1 MNRERMIGQLMAT
14 KEFDICIIG
23 GGATGLGIAVDAASR
38 GCKTILLEKYD
49 FAKGT
54 SSRSTKLVHGG
65 VRYLQ
70 QGNIKLVMEALKER
84 GLLKK
89 NAPHLVKNQ
98 SFVIPNY
105 KWWENPFYGVG
116 LKVYDWMAGSLGLGP
131 SQLLNKEE
139 TLALAP
145 NLDQDG
151 LRGGVL
157 YHDGQFDDAR
167 LAIHLAMT
175 AADHGALVIN
185 YMSVEALMKEHARLP
200 DGQEKVCG
208 VIAKDS
214 FQNKEYEIK
223 AKVVI
228 NATGIFSDSIA
239 KLDDINAEPLISHS
253 QGIHLVFDK
262 EFLLSD
268 TAIMIPRTDDG
279 RVLFAVPWHNKII
292 VGTTDTPVSF
302 PVETRHAVEIGH
314 TLSQQMAEPV
324 AMKEEIDFVMQH
336 IHRYL
341 KKDPSY
347 NDIRSVFAGLRP
359 LVKSNSK
366 ITSAI
371 SRDHHI
377 AVSDSELISITG
389 GKWTTYRKMAEDV
402 MEIAVHKAGMSEKE
416 CVTKHLHIH
425 GYKENNNYAAPLYYY
440 GTDETDIKATIK
452 KDNSLA
458 DLIHPSLPYIKAEV
472 VWAVQNEM
480 CMTVEDA
487 LSRRTRALLLDAKAA
502 IESARSVAALMAKE
516 MGKNES
522 WINEQIN
529 SFISVAKNYLPTAN
543 PKLQTSN

>member
-1 MNRERMIGQLMAT
+1 MKRQEQIAKLDSV

-38 GCKTILLEKYD
+38 GCKTILLEKHD

-131 SQLLNKEE
+131 SQFLNKEE

-175 AADHGALVIN
+175 AADHGAVVIN
-185 YMSVEALMKEHARLP
+185 YMSVEGLMKQN
-200 DGQEKVCG
+200 GMVCG
-208 VIAKDS
+208 VIANDTLDKTT
-214 FQNKEYEIK
+214 YEIK
-223 AKVVI
+223 AKAVI

-239 KLDDINAEPLISHS
+239 KMNDKNAESLISHS

-292 VGTTDTPVSF
+292 VGTTDTPVSSAS
-302 PVETRHAVEIGH
+302 E
-314 TLSQQMAEPV
+314 EPI
-324 AMKEEIDFVMQH
+324 AMKEEIEFVMQH

-341 KKDPSY
+341 KKDPSL

-377 AVSDSELISITG
+377 SVSDSELISITG

-402 MEIAVHKAGMSEKE
+402 MEIAIHKAGMGDKD
-416 CVTKHLHIH
+416 CVTKNLHVH
-425 GYKENNNYAAPLYYY
+425 GYKENNDYSASLYYY
-440 GTDETDIKATIK
+440 GTDERGIDELIK
-452 KDNSLA
+452 KDNTLG
-458 DLIHPSLPYIKAEV
+458 DFIHPSLPYIKAEI

-487 LSRRTRALLLDAKAA
+487 LSRRTRALLLDAGAA
-502 IESARSVAALMAKE
+502 IESASPVASLMAKE
-516 MGKNES
+516 MGKDEN
-522 WINEQIN
+522 WVKEQIN
-529 SFISVAKNYLPTAN
+529 IFNSLAKNYLPTSN
-543 PKLQTSN
+543 FKPQTSN

>member
-1 MNRERMIGQLMAT
+1 MKRNEQIEKLSST
-14 KEFDICIIG
+14 LEFDICIIG

-38 GCKTILLEKYD
+38 GCKTLLLEKFD

-89 NAPHLVKNQ
+89 NAPHVVKNQ

-105 KWWENPFYGVG
+105 KWWENSFYGIG

-131 SQLLNKEE
+131 SQFLNKEE

-145 NLDQDG
+145 NLDENG
-151 LRGGVL
+151 LRGGIL

-175 AADHGALVIN
+175 ADDHGAVVLN
-185 YMSVEALMKEHARLP
+185 YMNVDGLMKAN
-200 DGQEKVCG
+200 EKVCG
-208 VIAKDS
+208 VMVTDTISGKTFEIRAK
-214 FQNKEYEIK
+214 
-223 AKVVI
+223 AVI
-228 NATGIFSDSIA
+228 NATGIFSDTIA
-239 KLDDINAEPLISHS
+239 KLDDPNAEPMISYS

-302 PVETRHAVEIGH
+302 SNSAVETTHA
-314 TLSQQMAEPV
+314 LSALSLRKTHMNEPV
-324 AMKEEIDFVMQH
+324 ALKEEIEFVMQH

-341 KKDPSY
+341 KKDPSFE
-347 NDIRSVFAGLRP
+347 DVRSIFAGLRP
-359 LVKSNSK
+359 LVKSSSK

-377 AVSDSELISITG
+377 SISDSELISITG

-402 MEIAVHKAGMSEKE
+402 MEIAVHKAGISEKE
-416 CVTKHLHIH
+416 CVTKNLHIH
-425 GYKENNNYAAPLYYY
+425 GYRENNNYKAPLYYY
-440 GTDETDIKATIK
+440 GTDEDSVKALIHQDT
-452 KDNSLA
+452 SLGE
-458 DLIHPSLPYIKAEV
+458 LIHPSLPYIKAEII
-472 VWAVQNEM
+472 WAVRNEM

-487 LSRRTRALLLDAKAA
+487 LARRTRALLLDAKAA
-502 IESARSVAALMAKE
+502 MESSLSVAQMMAKE
-516 MGKNES
+516 MNKDED
-522 WINEQIN
+522 WIKDQIN
-529 SFISVAKNYLPTAN
+529 IFSLVASNYLPASN
-543 PKLQTSN
+543 VKFQTSN

>member
-1 MNRERMIGQLMAT
+1 MNRQEQIDKLNSI

-105 KWWENPFYGVG
+105 KWWENSFYGVG

-145 NLDQDG
+145 NLDEDG

-175 AADHGALVIN
+175 AADNDAVVIN
-185 YMSVEALMKEHARLP
+185 YMGVEGLMKEN
-200 DGQEKVCG
+200 GKVCG
-208 VIAKDS
+208 VIAKDMLKDVS
-214 FQNKEYEIK
+214 QSLAYEIK
-223 AKVVI
+223 AKAVI

-239 KLDDINAEPLISHS
+239 KMDDKDAEPLISHS

-292 VGTTDTPVSF
+292 IGTTDTPVSF
-302 PVETRHAVEIGH
+302 PVESRHV
-314 TLSQQMAEPV
+314 LSLKMAEPV
-324 AMKEEIDFVMQH
+324 ALKQEIDFVMQH

-377 AVSDSELISITG
+377 SVSDSELISITG

-402 MEIAVHKAGMSEKE
+402 MEVAIHKAGMSEKE

-425 GYKENNNYAAPLYYY
+425 GYKENNDYTAALYYY
-440 GTDETDIKATIK
+440 GTDKKGIEDLIK
-452 KDNSLA
+452 KDNSLSV
-458 DLIHPSLPYIKAEV
+458 LIHPSLPYIKAEII
-472 VWAVQNEM
+472 WAVQNEM
-480 CMTVEDA
+480 CVTVEDA
-487 LSRRTRALLLDAKAA
+487 LGRRTRALLLDAKAA
-502 IESARSVAALMAKE
+502 IESASLVANMMAKE
-516 MGKNES
+516 MGKNEN
-522 WINEQIN
+522 WIKEQID
-529 SFISVAKNYLPTAN
+529 SFISVAKNYLPTSN
-543 PKLQTSN
+543 SKLQTSN

>member
-1 MNRERMIGQLMAT
+1 MNRLLQIQQLQAT

-70 QGNIKLVMEALKER
+70 QGNLKLVMEALKER

-98 SFVIPNY
+98 AFVIPNY
-105 KWWENPFYGVG
+105 KWWENPFYGIG
-116 LKVYDWMAGSLGLGP
+116 LKVYDWMAGSLGFGP
-131 SQLLNKEE
+131 SQFLTKEE

-145 NLDQDG
+145 NLDEED

-175 AADHGALVIN
+175 AADHGATVLN
-185 YMSVEALMKEHARLP
+185 YFSVDGLMKADEN
-200 DGQEKVCG
+200 VCG
-208 VIAKDS
+208 VKAKDS
-214 FQNKEYEIK
+214 FGGKEYEIK

-228 NATGIFSDSIA
+228 NATGIFSDDIV
-239 KLDDINAEPLISHS
+239 KMDDKNAEPLITHS

-262 EFLLSD
+262 SFLPTD

-292 VGTTDTPVSF
+292 VGTTDTPVSKAS
-302 PVETRHAVEIGH
+302 E
-314 TLSQQMAEPV
+314 EPI
-324 AMKEEIDFVMQH
+324 AMKEEIEFVMQH
-336 IHRYL
+336 VARYL
-341 KKDPSY
+341 RKDPSY
-347 NDIRSVFAGLRP
+347 ADVRSVFAGLRP
-359 LVKSNSK
+359 LVKSTNK

-377 AVSDSELISITG
+377 AISDSELISITG

-402 MEIAVHKAGMSEKE
+402 MEIAVHKVGMSDKE
-416 CVTKHLHIH
+416 CVTKNLHIH
-425 GYKENNNYAAPLYYY
+425 GYKETTDYTAPLYYY
-440 GTDETDIKATIK
+440 GSDAEAIQTLVINNQALGE
-452 KDNSLA
+452 
-458 DLIHPSLPYIKAEV
+458 LIHPALPYIKAEII
-472 VWAVQNEM
+472 WAVQNEL

-487 LSRRTRALLLDAKAA
+487 LARRTRALLLDAKAA
-502 IESARSVAALMAKE
+502 IESAPIVAELMAKE
-516 MGKNES
+516 MGKDED
-522 WINEQIN
+522 WIIEQIN
-529 SFISVAKNYLPTAN
+529 IFNSIAKNYLLN
-543 PKLQTSN
+543 Y